1 MAIMD
6 EVSNDSGTDGTV
18 PEDGAAVERFNDP
31 GWMQKTLDDLD
42 DNLES
47 VTDELKKSYTKL
59 AAGVL
64 RIDQEIDQAF
74 EAGDDMAYDAAK
86 IKKNMILERLRELE
100 ALQL

>member
-1 MAIMD
+1 MNTNC
-6 EVSNDSGTDGTV
+6 NDQGADGLIA
-18 PEDGAAVERFNDP
+18 EDRPAVERFNDP
-31 GWMQKTLDDLD
+31 EWMQKTLDGLD
-42 DNLES
+42 ENLES

-64 RIDQEIDQAF
+64 RIDQEINQAF
-74 EAGDDMAYDAAK
+74 EDGDDMAYEAGK

>member
-1 MAIMD
+1 MD
-6 EVSNDSGTDGTV
+6 KTSNDQSVDRLIA
-18 PEDGAAVERFNDP
+18 EDKPAVERFNDP
-31 GWMQKTLDDLD
+31 EWMRKTLDGLD
-42 DNLES
+42 ENLES

-59 AAGVL
+59 AAGVA
-64 RIDQEIDQAF
+64 RIDQEINQAF

>member
-1 MAIMD
+1 MNKTR
-6 EVSNDSGTDGTV
+6 NDQTIDRLIA
-18 PEDGAAVERFNDP
+18 EDKPAVERFNDP
-31 GWMQKTLDDLD
+31 EWMQKTLDGLD
-42 DNLES
+42 ENLES

-64 RIDQEIDQAF
+64 RIDQEINQAF
-74 EAGDDMAYDAAK
+74 EDGDDMAYEAGK